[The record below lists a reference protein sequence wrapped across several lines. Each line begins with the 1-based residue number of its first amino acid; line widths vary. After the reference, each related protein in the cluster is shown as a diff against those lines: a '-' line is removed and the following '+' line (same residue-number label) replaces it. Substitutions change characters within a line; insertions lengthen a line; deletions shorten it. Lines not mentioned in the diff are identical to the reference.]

1 MKLEYAGFRPIISQH
16 GISFKRGKDDK
27 FIYLPFAY
35 EILNALNQ
43 DYETAKNHSHSIKV
57 EELHT
62 EKILKIISSIY
73 STIDTE
79 LDEKVKEYIK
89 HLDEEEKE
97 VESRTTL
104 SDIEKNIYLE
114 NLKLMRTYKI
124 QRAKNKIFYYYCV
137 SAIVEI
143 IKKNKIRKIDLP
155 FNEKFWHILKSIQ
168 SKLQTQNISSNLKV
182 DELEGLK
189 IKFTVNIF

>member
-35 EILNALNQ
+35 EILNALNN
-43 DYETAKNHSHSIKV
+43 DYDSTKNHSHSIKI
-57 EELHT
+57 EELNM

-73 STIDTE
+73 SKIDTE
-79 LDEKVKEYIK
+79 LDEKVKSYIK

-97 VESRTTL
+97 VENRTTL

-124 QRAKNKIFYYYCV
+124 QRAKLDGFDQNKR
-137 SAIVEI
+137 
-143 IKKNKIRKIDLP
+143 KIRLRCWRNKSAGHRVGMRLRGEG
-155 FNEKFWHILKSIQ
+155 EK
-168 SKLQTQNISSNLKV
+168 
-182 DELEGLK
+182 
-189 IKFTVNIF
+189 